1 MRTHPITAAL
11 ASSFVLVTGVM
22 AGSAHAQTETGA
34 QLAVAE
40 AVIASDVQESQP
52 VDSLTAVPADV
63 GQVYCWTRIT
73 GAEGE
78 IQVEHVWYH
87 GDDEM
92 ARVPLRVA
100 GNNWRTWSSKRIVPA
115 WTGEWRVDVVGP
127 DGTVLRSVSFTV
139 G

>member
-1 MRTHPITAAL
+1 MRTHSITAAL
-11 ASSFVLVTGVM
+11 AASFGLVTAVT
-22 AGSAHAQTETGA
+22 AGTAHAQTEMGT
-34 QLAVAE
+34 QLAVEE
-40 AVIASDVQESQP
+40 AVIATDVQESQP
-52 VDSLTAVPADV
+52 VESVTTVPTDV

-87 GDDEM
+87 GDEEM

-100 GNNWRTWSSKRIVPA
+100 GSNWRTWSSKRIIPT
-115 WTGEWRVDVVGP
+115 WTGAWRVDVVGP
-127 DGTVLRSVSFTV
+127 DGAVLRSVSFTV